1 MSALDPTCQ
10 DGKFVFLSK
19 PRILR
24 DLDESLIVEVDVVQ
38 TTIVFRRKDAIEFCG
53 SYRDVTHDDRVHRV
67 RYEHDVPAE
76 VLTLARDRA
85 LDACAA
91 YDVEPPTER
100 RGAP

>member
-1 MSALDPTCQ
+1 MDPVDLTCLH
-10 DGKFVFLSK
+10 GKSVFLSK

-38 TTIVFRRKDAIEFCG
+38 TTIVFRRKDAIAFVG
-53 SYRDVTHDDRVHRV
+53 AYRDVTHDDRVHRA

-91 YDVEPPTER
+91 YDGEPPTER
-100 RGAP
+100 KGAP